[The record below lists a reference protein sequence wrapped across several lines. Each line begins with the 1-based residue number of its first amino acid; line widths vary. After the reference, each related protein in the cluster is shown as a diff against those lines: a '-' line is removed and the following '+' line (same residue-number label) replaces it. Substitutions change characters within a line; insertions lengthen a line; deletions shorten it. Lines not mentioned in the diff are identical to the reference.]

1 MATLYNKPTLVNM
14 GTLLGSLIL
23 CDGQGQG
30 HLTQLQIAQRHRGL
44 PHEGEL
50 AGPRGVSVGVVPGL
64 PRW

>member
-30 HLTQLQIAQRHRGL
+30 HLTQVQIAQRHRGL
-44 PHEGEL
+44 PHEGE
-50 AGPRGVSVGVVPGL
+50 
-64 PRW
+64 